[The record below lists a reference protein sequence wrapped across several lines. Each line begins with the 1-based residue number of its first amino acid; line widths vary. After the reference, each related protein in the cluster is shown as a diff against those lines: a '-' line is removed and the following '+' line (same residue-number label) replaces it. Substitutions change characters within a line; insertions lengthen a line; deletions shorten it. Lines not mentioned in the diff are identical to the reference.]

1 MIRPKKHLGQ
11 HFLNNSLIAD
21 KIVKSL
27 DVSNSAK
34 FVLEIGPGT
43 GILTD
48 RLIDKEF
55 ELQAIELDSESVVYL
70 QSKYIDKNIK
80 IIEGNFLRL
89 DLETLFNSSFSL
101 IGNFPYN
108 ISSQIFFKVIENR
121 ELIDEVV
128 CMIQKEVAQRIAE
141 PPGSKKYGIL
151 SVFLQA
157 FFDIEYL
164 FTVKPGSF
172 YPPPKVESGV
182 IRLVRNDI
190 QNLDCDEKLFFRVV
204 KQAFQNRRKT
214 LRNALKPINLPSQL
228 LQEPM
233 LDRRAETLGINEFVL
248 LTNKILEG
256 WNK

>member
-1 MIRPKKHLGQ
+1 MVRPKKHLGQ